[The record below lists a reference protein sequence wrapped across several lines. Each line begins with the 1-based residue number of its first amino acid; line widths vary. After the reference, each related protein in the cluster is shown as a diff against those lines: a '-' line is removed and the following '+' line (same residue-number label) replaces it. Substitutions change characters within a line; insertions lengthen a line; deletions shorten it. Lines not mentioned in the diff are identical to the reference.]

1 MWVSFQTVFSNGFSD
16 KWLESKWICT
26 EEVSKERFQKAPRR
40 AHYESFWSAVAD
52 TNYKETLLL
61 RVGME
66 IQC

>member
-1 MWVSFQTVFSNGFSD
+1 MNMHGRGIKRV
-16 KWLESKWICT
+16 LPESSPT
-26 EEVSKERFQKAPRR
+26 GLT
-40 AHYESFWSAVAD
+40 ESFRSAVAD